1 MATLFVAYD
10 NHADTATLAGGSWA
24 STLPLSNLAKQ
35 QPTTVARTTNDAEA
49 SSIITAN
56 LGGRKLVNV
65 VAVIHHNLSPAATWR
80 VRIGN
85 TSDYSTNLVD
95 TGAVDAIDA
104 TGEFGEQ
111 DWGEFTWGGKP
122 TAAELSTWNPIALY
136 YNANGVMAQYV
147 KIDISDTANADEY
160 IEAGRLYIATAFAPT
175 DGVAYGLST
184 GFIDESRSVRSRG
197 GQVFVDAV
205 PKRRQF
211 AFAFHSMN
219 EAEAYTSA
227 NEIQR
232 TKGLSGDVL
241 VAIDADDTTNRMR
254 QTVYGRLTT
263 LAPIVHSNLGHFTT
277 DVVVEEL
284 I

>member
-10 NHADTATLAGGSWA
+10 NHVDAATLAGGSWE

-65 VAVIHHNLSPAATWR
+65 VAVIHHNLSPSATWR

-95 TGAVDAIDA
+95 TTAVDAIDA
-104 TGEFGEQ
+104 TEEFGEM
-111 DWGEFTWGGKP
+111 DWGGFTWGGKP
-122 TAAELSTWNPIALY
+122 TAAELSTFNPIALY
-136 YNANGVMAQYV
+136 YNATGVMAQYV
-147 KIDISDTANADEY
+147 RIDISDTSNTDEY
-160 IEAGRLYIATAFAPT
+160 IEAGRLYVATAFAPT
-175 DGVAYGLST
+175 DGVAYGLT
-184 GFIDESRSVRSRG
+184 TAFIDESRAVRSRG

-211 AFAFHSMN
+211 GFRFHSMN

-232 TKGLSGDVL
+232 SKGLSGDVL

-254 QTVYGRLTT
+254 QTIYGRLVQ
-263 LAPIVHSNLGHFTT
+263 LAPIVHANTTHFTT

>member
-10 NHADTATLAGGSWA
+10 NHADSATLAGGSWE
-24 STLPLSNLAKQ
+24 STLPLANLQKQ
-35 QPTTVARTTNDAEA
+35 QPTTVARTQNDAEA

-56 LGGRKLVNV
+56 LGGRKLINV
-65 VAVIHHNLSPAATWR
+65 VSLIHHNMSNDATWR

-95 TGAVDAIDA
+95 TSTVDVIDDTEA
-104 TGEFGEQ
+104 FGEKN
-111 DWGEFTWGGKP
+111 WGEITWGGKMSDADLD
-122 TAAELSTWNPIALY
+122 TFNPIALY
-136 YNANGVMAQYV
+136 YNADGVMAQYV
-147 KIDISDTANADEY
+147 RIDISDTSNADEY
-160 IEAGRLYIATAFAPT
+160 IEAGRLYIATAFAPSN
-175 DGVAYGLST
+175 GVSYGLTTS
-184 GFIDESRSVRSRG
+184 FIDESRAVRSRG

-205 PKRRQF
+205 PMRRQF
-211 AFAFHSMN
+211 GFSFHSMN

-232 TKGLSGDVL
+232 SKGLSGDVL

-254 QTVYGRLTT
+254 QTVYGRLTR
-263 LAPIVHSNLGHFTT
+263 LAPIVHASNAHYTT
-277 DVVVEEL
+277 EMLVEEL